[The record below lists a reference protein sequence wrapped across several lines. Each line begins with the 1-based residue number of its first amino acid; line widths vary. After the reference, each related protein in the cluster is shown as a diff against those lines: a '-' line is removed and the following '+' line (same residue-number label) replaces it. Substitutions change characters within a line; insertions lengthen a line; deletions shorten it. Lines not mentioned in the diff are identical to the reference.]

1 MVVVGSLL
9 VGADTGGFEGFGT
22 QLFIFVG
29 DHVDAEREVIH
40 VGLLTSKIEDS
51 DLRVWDTT
59 VETGLGVWLDI
70 SKLASY
76 PSSQRVFV
84 SVQKNAATVASRMR
98 HPPFCISGNSE
109 SRRISTRYPDT
120 PLFLPSAIRGSA

>member
-1 MVVVGSLL
+1 MVLVGGLL

-59 VETGLGVWLDI
+59 VETGLGVWLEYVQV
-70 SKLASY
+70 SL
-76 PSSQRVFV
+76 PSFLSICIV
-84 SVQKNAATVASRMR
+84 SIQKNAATVASQIY
-98 HPPFCISGNSE
+98 P
-109 SRRISTRYPDT
+109 ISTIPF
-120 PLFLPSAIRGSA
+120 PLQQRIRVHIHEIS